1 MGAQGEREDRSAEV
15 LRLAP
20 GCDPA
25 GLRLSP
31 AEGFLL
37 SRIDGRTSWRMLRA
51 VGGLSQPEVDRCL
64 ARWLDEGVLVRA
76 GEEKPDPP
84 PASPAAAARAPAR
97 PVDPPHAVLDAE
109 LDPSLDMPLEQQRA
123 VLAFE
128 ARLAG
133 PYHEILGVAAD
144 ADPRA
149 VKRAY
154 FRLSKEFHPD
164 RYFRRELGGF
174 AERLE
179 RVFRKVTEAY
189 ELLSDPSARAEVARS
204 LEEDARAGAAPA
216 GAGRPAPPRGRTPHA
231 FSLLARIGRERR
243 RKARRYFELGIAARD
258 AERWVEAAQNLRLA
272 VASDPR
278 NEAYREPFAAV
289 VERANALRADRYKRE
304 ADSRFELGQYREA
317 YQDYEQALHFRPFDA
332 EMNHRAAKLA
342 WRSEH
347 DLKAAKEYAARA
359 CETSP
364 EVAVYRRTLGQ
375 VYAAA
380 ELHANARRELEH
392 ALRLDPA
399 DEEAKQELRNV
410 KRKARRSPRGG
421 S

>member
-1 MGAQGEREDRSAEV
+1 MGSQGDPEDRSAAV
-15 LRLAP
+15 PQLAP
-20 GCDPA
+20 DCDPA
-25 GLRLSP
+25 SLPLSP

-37 SRIDGRTSWRMLRA
+37 SRIDGRTSWRLLRA
-51 VGGLSQPEVDRCL
+51 VGGLSAPEVDRCL
-64 ARWLDEGVLVRA
+64 ARWIDEGVLILS
-76 GEEKPDPP
+76 GDKPDPP
-84 PASPAAAARAPAR
+84 PAAAAGPSAGSDAA
-97 PVDPPHAVLDAE
+97 VDAL
-109 LDPSLDMPLEQQRA
+109 LDPTLDLPLEQQRA
-123 VLAFE
+123 VLDFE
-128 ARLAG
+128 VRLER
-133 PYHEILGVAAD
+133 PYHEILDVPAD
-144 ADPRA
+144 ADARV

-164 RYFRRELGGF
+164 RYFRRSLGGF
-174 AERLE
+174 AERIE
-179 RVFRKVTEAY
+179 RVFRKITEAY

-204 LEEDARAGAAPA
+204 LEEEARSQAPTAPA
-216 GAGRPAPPRGRTPHA
+216 AVRPARRRGPHA

-243 RKARRYFELGIAARD
+243 RKARLYFEQGVAARD
-258 AERWVEAAQNLRLA
+258 RERWVEAAQHLRLA
-272 VASDPR
+272 LACDPR
-278 NEAYREPFAAV
+278 NEAYRGIFGEVA
-289 VERANALRADRYKRE
+289 ERANALRADRYKRE
-304 ADSRFELGQYREA
+304 ADSHFELGDYHEA

-342 WRSEH
+342 WRSEN

-364 EVAVYRRTLGQ
+364 DVAVFRRTLGQ

-392 ALRLDPA
+392 ALRLDPT

-410 KRKARRSPRGG
+410 KRKARRGPRGG